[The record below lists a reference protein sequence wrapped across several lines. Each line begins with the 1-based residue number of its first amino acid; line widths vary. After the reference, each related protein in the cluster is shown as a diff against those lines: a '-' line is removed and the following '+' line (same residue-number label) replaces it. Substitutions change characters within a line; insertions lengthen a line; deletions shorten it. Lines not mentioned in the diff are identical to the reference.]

1 MEKTRT
7 SIGKVIVI
15 IALALAI
22 IGIGIQFYTEYH
34 QTMLENGAYK
44 YLEHELYGDYSD
56 VEVTGVTYVGDGRY
70 DIDYTYMRYDQHT
83 IVGTQYGVE
92 L

>member
-7 SIGKVIVI
+7 NITKVIVI
-15 IALALAI
+15 IALALAM
-22 IGIGIQFYTEYH
+22 IGIGIQFYSDYH

-44 YLEHELYGDYSD
+44 YLENELYGNYSN
-56 VEVTGVTYVGDGRY
+56 VEVTDIVAVGDDRY
-70 DIDYTYMRYDQHT
+70 DIEYTYMRDDQHT